1 VIAEKDDGKL
11 VYTTRG
17 FLQDAQDAM
26 RGDVLRALIELIT
39 NADDAY
45 NGKGGEIHLDVRP
58 AEAPFEWIISIHDK
72 AGGLTADGLKKA
84 FSNLGD
90 ENQKFASDQGTRG
103 LFGRGAKDVAV
114 FGKARFHSISKGRY
128 SELQILPKESKWE
141 RNAIDIDTTSVHL
154 SELKLNPGES
164 GLTAELYI
172 SKEYKVPAPADLI
185 EKLETHVQL
194 RDLLNR
200 NVVKISDT
208 RSKTEK
214 QLNGLVPSGELVLD
228 IDFPVP
234 GYEMNA
240 KLEVYKFPEKE
251 NGNVSVYSKQGLVIS
266 GRGAAYENGFLN
278 LEGRPESGW
287 FCGRLD
293 APEIHDLARA
303 IDKNDDPDPKNPT
316 RVVSRQRD
324 GLVRSHPFYRALSGA
339 VSAHLKPLFDEVAN
353 DEGANKKEGA
363 ALRKRLDALEQA
375 LGKALQELLDET
387 ELGEIPSENNPD
399 DESQELQFIPP
410 RKIVAIGETPS
421 ITIRAPRDLDVS
433 QMTFSVAQSKK
444 IVSLKNQDA
453 SKILWRDH
461 PRLPVKQG
469 AIQIF
474 GEDVGIATIIASVGE
489 VSTHC
494 EIVGARFLP
503 PIEVIPDQISFEI
516 KKATIAP
523 TRKRRLL
530 ITAPI
535 EYVGDL
541 VEISSSHGFLTVNS
555 RVKLAPSAS
564 GMVAQAV
571 VIASSTGDLGIS
583 IVTAKLDGK
592 HDTCEVQIVEPG
604 QSKYPK
610 VHTEVVGNEN
620 PPRRVDM
627 LLEEDGR
634 LFVKIYGRHPSLQR
648 VFGKHLGGDKGFVN
662 DQSLEAHAT
671 IGEIVAQQLSIYA
684 VEREAAKHPERFT
697 DPSSAFARQ
706 QECIPRFIQLLQIIL
721 LENE

>member
-1 VIAEKDDGKL
+1 MAEKDAGKL

-90 ENQKFASDQGTRG
+90 ENQKFAADQGTRG

-114 FGKARFHSISKGRY
+114 FGKARFHSISKGKY
-128 SELQILPKESKWE
+128 SELQILPKESNWE
-141 RNAIDIDTTSVHL
+141 RNAIDEEPNSAHYA
-154 SELKLNPGES
+154 ELKLNPGES

-185 EKLETHVQL
+185 EKLEAHVQL

-200 NVVKISDT
+200 NVVKISDS
-208 RSKTEK
+208 RSKAEK
-214 QLNGLVPSGELVLD
+214 QLIGLVPSGELILD
-228 IDFPVP
+228 IEFPVP

-240 KLEVYKFPEKE
+240 KLEVYKFPEKQ
-251 NGNVSVYSKQGLVIS
+251 NGNVSVYSKQGLIIS
-266 GRGAAYENGFLN
+266 GRGAAYENGFLT
-278 LEGRPESGW
+278 LDGRPESGW

-303 IDKNDDPDPKNPT
+303 IDKNEHPDPKNPT

-339 VSAHLKPLFDEVAN
+339 VNTHLKPLFDEAAN

-387 ELGEIPSENNPD
+387 ELGDIPSENNPD
-399 DESQELQFIPP
+399 DESQDLQFIPP

-421 ITIRAPRDLDVS
+421 LTLRAPLDLDVS
-433 QMTFSVAQSKK
+433 QISFTVTQSKK
-444 IVSLKNQDA
+444 VISLKNQDA
-453 SKILWRDH
+453 SKLLWNDH
-461 PRLPVKQG
+461 PRLPVKQA
-469 AIQIF
+469 AIQIL
-474 GEDVGIATIIASVGE
+474 GEDVGIATINAIVGE
-489 VSTHC
+489 VSAHC
-494 EIVGARFLP
+494 EVVGAKVLP
-503 PIEVIPDQISFEI
+503 PIEVIPDQISFET

-523 TRKRRLL
+523 TKKRRLL
-530 ITAPI
+530 IMAPI

-541 VEISSSHGFLTVNS
+541 VEISSSDGLLAVNPK
-555 RVKLAPSAS
+555 VKLSPSAS

-571 VIASSTGDLGIS
+571 VIVSSTGDLGTS
-583 IVTAKLDGK
+583 IIIATLAGK
-592 HDTCEVQIVEPG
+592 SDSCEVQVVEPG

-610 VHTEVVGNEN
+610 VHMGVVGNEN

-627 LLEEDGR
+627 LLEDDGR

-706 QECIPRFIQLLQIIL
+706 QEFIPRFIQLLQIIL

>member
-1 VIAEKDDGKL
+1 MSEKDNGQL

-45 NGKGGEIHLDVRP
+45 NGKGGDIHIDVRV

-72 AGGLTADGLKKA
+72 AGGLSADGLKKA

-90 ENQKFASDQGTRG
+90 ENQKFAADQGTRG

-114 FGKARFHSISKGRY
+114 FGKARFHSICKGKY

-141 RNAIDIDTTSVHL
+141 RNAIDIPPTSAHQ
-154 SELKLNPGES
+154 SELKLNSGES

-172 SKEYKVPAPADLI
+172 SKEYRIPAPADLI
-185 EKLETHVQL
+185 EKLESHVQL

-200 NVVKISDT
+200 NVVTLSDS
-208 RSKTEK
+208 RSKVEK
-214 QLNGLVPSGELVLD
+214 KLSGLVPSGELVLD
-228 IDFPVP
+228 IEFPVP

-240 KLEVYKFPEKE
+240 KLEVFKFSEKQ

-266 GRGAAYENGFLN
+266 GRGAAYENGFLT
-278 LEGRPESGW
+278 LDGRPESGW

-303 IDKNDDPDPKNPT
+303 IDKDQEPDPKNPT

-324 GLVRSHPFYRALSGA
+324 GLVRSHPFYRALAGA
-339 VSAHLKPLFDEVAN
+339 VSAHLKPLFDEAAN
-353 DEGANKKEGA
+353 EEGANKKEGA

-375 LGKALQELLDET
+375 LGKALQDLLDET
-387 ELGEIPSENNPD
+387 ELGDIPSENNPD
-399 DESQELQFIPP
+399 DESQDLQFIPP
-410 RKIVAIGETPS
+410 RKIVAVGDTPS
-421 ITIRAPRDLDVS
+421 LTIRAPKDLDVS
-433 QMTFSVAQSKK
+433 QIVFNVTQSKK
-444 IVSLKNQDA
+444 VITLKNVDA
-453 SKILWRDH
+453 SKIVWKEH
-461 PRLPVKQG
+461 PRLPVKQA
-469 AIQIF
+469 AIQVF
-474 GEDVGIATIIASVGE
+474 GEDVGIASINAIVGE
-489 VSTHC
+489 ISAHC
-494 EIVGARFLP
+494 EIVGAKVLP
-503 PIEVIPDQISFEI
+503 PIEVVPDQIAFET
-516 KKATIAP
+516 KRASIAP
-523 TRKRRLL
+523 TKKRRLL

-535 EYVGDL
+535 EYVGDI
-541 VEISSSHGFLTVNS
+541 VDISSSNEVLTVNP
-555 RVKLAPSAS
+555 RVKLSPSAS
-564 GMVAQAV
+564 GMVAQGV
-571 VIASSTGDLGIS
+571 VIASAGVDLGSSMI
-583 IVTAKLDGK
+583 TATLDGK
-592 HDTCEVQIVEPG
+592 SDSCEVQVVEPG

-627 LLEEDGR
+627 LLEDDGR

-684 VEREAAKHPERFT
+684 VEREAAKHPERFS

-706 QECIPRFIQLLQIIL
+706 QEFIPRFIQLLQIIL

>member
-1 VIAEKDDGKL
+1 MTGKDDGKL

-45 NGKGGEIHLDVRP
+45 NGKGGEIHLDVRA

-72 AGGLTADGLKKA
+72 AGGLSAEGLKKA

-90 ENQKFASDQGTRG
+90 ENQKFAADQGTRG

-114 FGKARFHSISKGRY
+114 FGKARFHSISNGKY
-128 SELQILPKESKWE
+128 SELQILPKDSKWE
-141 RNAIDIDTTSVHL
+141 RNAIDEEPNSTHHAA
-154 SELKLNPGES
+154 LKLSSGES

-172 SKEYKVPAPADLI
+172 SKEYKVPTPADLI
-185 EKLETHVQL
+185 EKLESHVQL

-200 NVVKISDT
+200 NVVKISDC
-208 RSKTEK
+208 RSKAEK
-214 QLNGLVPSGELVLD
+214 QLSGLIPSGELVLD
-228 IDFPVP
+228 IEFPVP

-240 KLEVYKFPEKE
+240 KLEVYKFSEKR
-251 NGNVSVYSKQGLVIS
+251 NGNVSPYSEQGLVIS

-303 IDKNDDPDPKNPT
+303 IDKNQDPDPKNPT

-339 VSAHLKPLFDEVAN
+339 VSAHLKPLFDEAAN
-353 DEGANKKEGA
+353 EEGANKKEGA
-363 ALRKRLDALEQA
+363 ELRKRLDALEQA

-399 DESQELQFIPP
+399 DESQDLQFIPP
-410 RKIVAIGETPS
+410 RKIVAVGETPS
-421 ITIRAPRDLDVS
+421 LTVRAPMDLDVS
-433 QMTFSVAQSKK
+433 QIMFSVTQGKK
-444 IVSLKNQDA
+444 VISLKNQGA
-453 SKILWRDH
+453 SKILWKDH
-461 PRLPVKQG
+461 PRLPVKQA
-469 AIQIF
+469 AIQIL
-474 GEDVGIATIIASVGE
+474 GEDVGVATINAIVGE
-489 VSTHC
+489 VSAHC
-494 EIVGARFLP
+494 EVVGAKVLP
-503 PIEVIPDQISFEI
+503 LIEVIPDQISFDT

-523 TRKRRLL
+523 TKKRRLL

-541 VEISSSHGFLTVNS
+541 VEISSSNGLLFVNS
-555 RVKLAPSAS
+555 KVKLSPSAS

-571 VIASSTGDLGIS
+571 VIASSTGDLGAS
-583 IVTAKLDGK
+583 IVTVALDGK
-592 HDTCEVQIVEPG
+592 SDSCEVQVVEPG

-627 LLEEDGR
+627 LLEDDGR

-684 VEREAAKHPERFT
+684 VEREATKHPERFT
-697 DPSSAFARQ
+697 DPPSAFARQ
-706 QECIPRFIQLLQIIL
+706 QEFIPRFVQLLQIIL

>member
-1 VIAEKDDGKL
+1 MQTKDDGKL

-45 NGKGGEIHLDVRP
+45 NGKGGNIHIDVR
-58 AEAPFEWIISIHDK
+58 AADQPFEWVISIHDK
-72 AGGLTADGLKKA
+72 AGGLSADGLKKA

-90 ENQKFASDQGTRG
+90 ENQKFAADKGTRG

-114 FGKARFHSISKGRY
+114 FGKARFHSISNGKY

-141 RNAIDIDTTSVHL
+141 RNAIDIEPTNAHYA
-154 SELKLNPGES
+154 ELKLEPGNS

-172 SKEYKVPAPADLI
+172 SKEYKVPTPSDLI
-185 EKLETHVQL
+185 EKLESHVQL
-194 RDLLNR
+194 RDLINR
-200 NVVKISDT
+200 NIVKISDS
-208 RSKTEK
+208 RSKTER
-214 QLNGLVPSGELVLD
+214 QLTGLIPTGDLVLD
-228 IDFPVP
+228 VEFPVP
-234 GYEMNA
+234 GYTMNA
-240 KLEVYKFPEKE
+240 KLEVYKFAEKQS
-251 NGNVSVYSKQGLVIS
+251 GNLSAYSKQGLIIS

-278 LEGRPESGW
+278 LDGRPESGW

-303 IDKNDDPDPKNPT
+303 IDKNQEPDPKNPT

-324 GLVRSHPFYRALSGA
+324 GLVKSHPFYRALAGA
-339 VSAHLKPLFDEVAN
+339 VNAHLKPLFDEAAN
-353 DEGANKKEGA
+353 EEGANKKEGA

-375 LGKALQELLDET
+375 LGKALQDLLDET
-387 ELGEIPSENNPD
+387 ELGDIPSENDPD
-399 DESQELQFIPP
+399 DDSQELQFIPP
-410 RKIVAIGETPS
+410 RKVVAVGETPS
-421 ITIRAPRDLDVS
+421 LTVRAPIDLDVS
-433 QMTFSVAQSKK
+433 QIVFSVTQSKK
-444 IVSLKNQDA
+444 VISLKNQDA
-453 SKILWRDH
+453 SKIIWKEH
-461 PRLPVKQG
+461 PRLPVKQA

-474 GEDVGIATIIASVGE
+474 GEDIGLATVNAVIGE
-489 VSTHC
+489 ISTHC
-494 EIVGARFLP
+494 DVVGAKILPPVEIV
-503 PIEVIPDQISFEI
+503 PDQIAFET

-523 TRKRRLL
+523 TRKRRL
-530 ITAPI
+530 IVTAPI
-535 EYVGDL
+535 EYVGEI
-541 VEISSSHGFLTVNS
+541 VEVSSNNAFSTINPK
-555 RVKLAPSAS
+555 VKLAPSAS

-571 VIASSTGDLGIS
+571 VIASAGVELGTSVI
-583 IVTAKLDGK
+583 TATLDGK
-592 HDTCEVQIVEPG
+592 SDSCEIQIVEPG

-684 VEREAAKHPERFT
+684 VEREATKHPERFT

-706 QECIPRFIQLLQIIL
+706 QEFIPRFIQLLQIIL

>member
-1 VIAEKDDGKL
+1 MTTKDDGKL

-45 NGKGGEIHLDVRP
+45 NGKGGDIHIDVR
-58 AEAPFEWIISIHDK
+58 AADAPFEWLISIHDK
-72 AGGLTADGLKKA
+72 AGGLSADGLKKA

-90 ENQKFASDQGTRG
+90 ENQKFAADQGTRG

-114 FGKARFHSISKGRY
+114 FGKARFHSISNGKY

-141 RNAIDIDTTSVHL
+141 RNAIDVEPTSAHHA
-154 SELKLNPGES
+154 ELKLQSGES

-172 SKEYKVPAPADLI
+172 AKEYKIPAPADLI

-200 NVVKISDT
+200 NIVKISDS
-208 RSKTEK
+208 RSKVEK
-214 QLNGLVPSGELVLD
+214 HLSGLTPSGELVLD
-228 IDFPVP
+228 VEFPVP

-240 KLEVYKFPEKE
+240 KLEVYKFSEKQ

-278 LEGRPESGW
+278 LDGRPESGW

-303 IDKNDDPDPKNPT
+303 IDKNQDPDPKNPT

-339 VSAHLKPLFDEVAN
+339 VSAHLKPLFDEAAN
-353 DEGANKKEGA
+353 EEGANKKEGA

-375 LGKALQELLDET
+375 LGKALQDLLDET

-399 DESQELQFIPP
+399 DDSQDLQFIPP
-410 RKIVAIGETPS
+410 RKVVAVGDTPS
-421 ITIRAPRDLDVS
+421 LTVRAPLDLDVS
-433 QMTFSVAQSKK
+433 QIVFSVTQSKK
-444 IVSLKNQDA
+444 VISLKNQDA
-453 SKILWRDH
+453 SKIVWKDH
-461 PRLPVKQG
+461 PRLPVKQA

-474 GEDVGIATIIASVGE
+474 GEDVGIATINAIVGE
-489 VSTHC
+489 VSANC
-494 EIVGARFLP
+494 EVVGAKVLP
-503 PIEVIPDQISFEI
+503 PIEVIPDQISFET
-516 KKATIAP
+516 KRATIAP

-541 VEISSSHGFLTVNS
+541 VEISCNNGLITVNS
-555 RVKLAPSAS
+555 RVKLSPSAS

-571 VIASSTGDLGIS
+571 VIASAASELGTS
-583 IVTAKLDGK
+583 IVSATLDGK
-592 HDTCEVQIVEPG
+592 SDSCEVQIVEPG

-627 LLEEDGR
+627 LLEDDGR

-648 VFGKHLGGDKGFVN
+648 VFGKHLGGEKGFVN

-684 VEREAAKHPERFT
+684 VEREAAKHPERFS

-706 QECIPRFIQLLQIIL
+706 QEFIPRFIQLLQIIL

>member
-1 VIAEKDDGKL
+1 MSEKDNGQL

-45 NGKGGEIHLDVRP
+45 NGKGGDIHIDVGA

-72 AGGLTADGLKKA
+72 AGGLSADGLKKA

-90 ENQKFASDQGTRG
+90 ENQKFAADQGTRG

-114 FGKARFHSISKGRY
+114 FGKARFHSICKGKY

-141 RNAIDIDTTSVHL
+141 RNAIDIAPTSAHQD
-154 SELKLNPGES
+154 ELKLNSGES

-172 SKEYKVPAPADLI
+172 SKEYRIPAPADLI
-185 EKLETHVQL
+185 EKLESHVQL

-200 NVVKISDT
+200 NVVTLSDS
-208 RSKTEK
+208 RSKVEK
-214 QLNGLVPSGELVLD
+214 KLSGLVPSGDLVLD
-228 IDFPVP
+228 IEFPVP

-240 KLEVYKFPEKE
+240 KLEVFKFSEKQ

-266 GRGAAYENGFLN
+266 GRGAAYENGFLTFD
-278 LEGRPESGW
+278 GRPESGW

-303 IDKNDDPDPKNPT
+303 IDKDQEPDPKNPT

-324 GLVRSHPFYRALSGA
+324 GLVRSHPFYRALAGA
-339 VSAHLKPLFDEVAN
+339 VSAHLKPLFDEAAN
-353 DEGANKKEGA
+353 EEGANKKEGA

-375 LGKALQELLDET
+375 LGKALQDLLDET
-387 ELGEIPSENNPD
+387 ELGDIPSENNPD
-399 DESQELQFIPP
+399 DESQDLQFIPP
-410 RKIVAIGETPS
+410 RKIIAVGDTPS
-421 ITIRAPRDLDVS
+421 LTIRAPKDLDVS
-433 QMTFSVAQSKK
+433 QIVFNVTQSKK
-444 IVSLKNQDA
+444 VITLKNFDA
-453 SKILWRDH
+453 SKIVWKEH
-461 PRLPVKQG
+461 PRLPVKQA
-469 AIQIF
+469 AIQVF
-474 GEDVGIATIIASVGE
+474 GEDVGIASINAIVGE
-489 VSTHC
+489 ISAHC
-494 EIVGARFLP
+494 EIVGAKVLP
-503 PIEVIPDQISFEI
+503 PIEVIPDQIAFET
-516 KKATIAP
+516 KRASIAP
-523 TRKRRLL
+523 TKKRRLL

-535 EYVGDL
+535 EYVGEIVD
-541 VEISSSHGFLTVNS
+541 ISSSNEVLSVNS
-555 RVKLAPSAS
+555 RVKLSPSAS
-564 GMVAQAV
+564 GMVAQGV
-571 VIASSTGDLGIS
+571 VIAAAGVDLGSSMI
-583 IVTAKLDGK
+583 TATLDGK
-592 HDTCEVQIVEPG
+592 SDSCEVQVVEPG

-627 LLEEDGR
+627 LLEDDGR

-684 VEREAAKHPERFT
+684 VEREAAKHPERFS

-706 QECIPRFIQLLQIIL
+706 QEFIPRFIQLLQIIL

>member
-1 VIAEKDDGKL
+1 MTSKDDGKL

-45 NGKGGEIHLDVRP
+45 NGKGGEIHLDVRA

-72 AGGLTADGLKKA
+72 AGGLSAEGLKKA

-90 ENQKFASDQGTRG
+90 ENQKFAADQGTRG

-114 FGKARFHSISKGRY
+114 FGKARVHSISKGKY
-128 SELQILPKESKWE
+128 AELQILPKESKWE
-141 RNAIDIDTTSVHL
+141 RNAIDEEPNSAHHT
-154 SELKLNPGES
+154 ELRLNPGES

-172 SKEYKVPAPADLI
+172 SKEYKIPAPADLI

-200 NVVKISDT
+200 NVVKISDS
-208 RSKTEK
+208 RSKVEK
-214 QLNGLVPSGELVLD
+214 QLTGLVPSGELILD
-228 IDFPVP
+228 IEFPVP

-240 KLEVYKFPEKE
+240 KLEVYKFSEKQ
-251 NGNVSVYSKQGLVIS
+251 NGSVSVYSKQGLIIS

-278 LEGRPESGW
+278 LDGRPESGW

-303 IDKNDDPDPKNPT
+303 IDKNEDPDPKNPT

-339 VSAHLKPLFDEVAN
+339 VNAHLKPLFDEAAN

-387 ELGEIPSENNPD
+387 DLGDIPSENNPD
-399 DESQELQFIPP
+399 DESQDLQFIPP

-421 ITIRAPRDLDVS
+421 LTIRAPLDLDVS
-433 QMTFSVAQSKK
+433 QISFTVTQSKK
-444 IVSLKNQDA
+444 VVSLKNQDA
-453 SKILWRDH
+453 SKLLWNDH
-461 PRLPVKQG
+461 PRLPVKQ
-469 AIQIF
+469 ASIQIF
-474 GEDVGIATIIASVGE
+474 GEDVGIATINAIVGE
-489 VSTHC
+489 VSAHC
-494 EIVGARFLP
+494 EVVGAKVLP
-503 PIEVIPDQISFEI
+503 PIEVIPDQISFET

-523 TRKRRLL
+523 TKKRRLL

-541 VEISSSHGFLTVNS
+541 VEISSSDGLLAVNPK
-555 RVKLAPSAS
+555 VKLSPSAS

-571 VIASSTGDLGIS
+571 VISSSTGDLGTS
-583 IVTAKLDGK
+583 IITATLDGK
-592 HDTCEVQIVEPG
+592 SDSCEVQVVEPG

-627 LLEEDGR
+627 LLEDDGR

-706 QECIPRFIQLLQIIL
+706 QEFIPRFIQLLQIIL

>member
-1 VIAEKDDGKL
+1 MSEKDNGQL

-45 NGKGGEIHLDVRP
+45 NGKGGAIHIDVRS
-58 AEAPFEWIISIHDK
+58 AEAPFDWIISIHDK
-72 AGGLTADGLKKA
+72 AGGLSADGLKKA

-90 ENQKFASDQGTRG
+90 ENQKFAADQGTRG

-114 FGKARFHSISKGRY
+114 FGKARFHSICKGKY

-141 RNAIDIDTTSVHL
+141 RNAIDIAQTSAHQA
-154 SELKLNPGES
+154 ELKLSSGES

-172 SKEYKVPAPADLI
+172 SKEYRIPAPADLI
-185 EKLETHVQL
+185 EKLESHVQL

-200 NVVKISDT
+200 NVVTLSDS
-208 RSKTEK
+208 RSKVEK
-214 QLNGLVPSGELVLD
+214 KLTGLVPSGDLLLD
-228 IDFPVP
+228 IEFPIP

-240 KLEVYKFPEKE
+240 KLEVFKFPEKQ

-266 GRGAAYENGFLN
+266 GRGAAYENGFLT
-278 LEGRPESGW
+278 LDGRPESGW

-303 IDKNDDPDPKNPT
+303 IDKDQEPDPKNPT

-324 GLVRSHPFYRALSGA
+324 GLVRSHPFYRALAGA
-339 VSAHLKPLFDEVAN
+339 VSAHLKPLFDEAAN
-353 DEGANKKEGA
+353 EEGANKKEGA

-375 LGKALQELLDET
+375 LGKALQDLLDET
-387 ELGEIPSENNPD
+387 ELGDIPSENNPD
-399 DESQELQFIPP
+399 DESQDLQFIPP
-410 RKIVAIGETPS
+410 RKIVAVGDTPS
-421 ITIRAPRDLDVS
+421 LTIRAPKDLDVS
-433 QMTFSVAQSKK
+433 QIVFNVTQSKK
-444 IVSLKNQDA
+444 VITLKNVDA
-453 SKILWRDH
+453 SKIAWKEH
-461 PRLPVKQG
+461 PRLPVKQA
-469 AIQIF
+469 AIQVF
-474 GEDVGIATIIASVGE
+474 GEDVGIASINAIVGE
-489 VSTHC
+489 ISAHC
-494 EIVGARFLP
+494 EIVGAKVLP
-503 PIEVIPDQISFEI
+503 PIEVVPDQIAFET
-516 KKATIAP
+516 KRASIAP
-523 TRKRRLL
+523 TKKRRLL

-535 EYVGDL
+535 EYVGDI
-541 VEISSSHGFLTVNS
+541 VEVTSSNIVLTVNP
-555 RVKLAPSAS
+555 RVKLSPSLS
-564 GMVAQAV
+564 GMVAQGV
-571 VIASSTGDLGIS
+571 VIASAGVDLGSS
-583 IVTAKLDGK
+583 IITATLDGK
-592 HDTCEVQIVEPG
+592 SDVCEVQVVEPG

-627 LLEEDGR
+627 LLEDDGR

-684 VEREAAKHPERFT
+684 VEREAAKHPERFS

-706 QECIPRFIQLLQIIL
+706 QEFIPRFIQLLQIIL